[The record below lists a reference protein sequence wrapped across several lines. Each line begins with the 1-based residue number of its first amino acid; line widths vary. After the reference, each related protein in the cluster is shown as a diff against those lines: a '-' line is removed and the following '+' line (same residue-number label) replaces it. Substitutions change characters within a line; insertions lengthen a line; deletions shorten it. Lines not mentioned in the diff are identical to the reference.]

1 MLFLVVS
8 EILKSSIS
16 CTLSFES
23 RFIIRSRLR
32 PHCLRELKCDNLVVC
47 LDAMSVA
54 HVVGESFLSISL
66 DLLRGTRLVATV
78 VEQAVTSSL
87 LEREIKRVALISR

>member
-1 MLFLVVS
+1 MFLVVS

-23 RFIIRSRLR
+23 RFIILSRLR
-32 PHCLRELKCDNLVVC
+32 PHCLRELKCDSLVVC
-47 LDAMSVA
+47 FEVLSNA

-87 LEREIKRVALISR
+87 LEREIKRVALISE

>member
-1 MLFLVVS
+1 
-8 EILKSSIS
+8 
-16 CTLSFES
+16 
-23 RFIIRSRLR
+23 
-32 PHCLRELKCDNLVVC
+32 
-47 LDAMSVA
+47 MSVA